1 MSQETMNV
9 FWSDLIR
16 MLSKLNYFKF
26 MQIGYLRW
34 PPGVITNN
42 SKNKKIPICKE
53 SLNKIDPTVFFFFFF
68 FCMKLLR
75 FLAIWYSKMVE
86 ICRNLNCTNMKND
99 NISIPA

>member
-68 FCMKLLR
+68 LHE
-75 FLAIWYSKMVE
+75 AISISCNLVFQDG
-86 ICRNLNCTNMKND
+86 RNL
-99 NISIPA
+99 S

>member
-68 FCMKLLR
+68 F
-75 FLAIWYSKMVE
+75 A
-86 ICRNLNCTNMKND
+86 
-99 NISIPA
+99 